1 MSIEIPKTNCKGC
14 DARDR
19 LIALMSAALDEASK
33 ALDLSASLMNTAAD
47 TISGPAAEHAAAE
60 PRPAA

>member
-19 LIALMSAALDEASK
+19 MIALMSAALDEASR
-33 ALDLSASLMNTAAD
+33 ALDLSTSMMTTAAD
-47 TISGPAAEHAAAE
+47 TISGPAAEHTAAA